1 MSSACSMVRSISA
14 GTSFEAWG
22 HLTTRWRPTFDCFLP
37 SLSLRSVAVKRGS
50 ARALGGTMPMP
61 YVLTETEFVEGMK
74 FLQRRKA
81 LRQVGSLAVL
91 MIAIFAAMQFGWD
104 QPFGYLLIG
113 LCGAMAG
120 YTLMQLLLLP
130 MHAREAYRVE
140 PLCRSKCEVAYGP
153 EGLDVRV
160 GDGGTRTSWDA
171 LRRWR
176 ETDDLF
182 LIFYDEARA
191 QTIPKR
197 IFESQS
203 EQDDFRG
210 YLAQHIRK

>member
-1 MSSACSMVRSISA
+1 
-14 GTSFEAWG
+14 
-22 HLTTRWRPTFDCFLP
+22 
-37 SLSLRSVAVKRGS
+37 
-50 ARALGGTMPMP
+50 MPMP
-61 YVLTETEFVEGMK
+61 YVLTETEFVDGMK
-74 FLQRRKA
+74 ILQRRKA

-91 MIAIFAAMQFGWD
+91 MIAIFVAMQFAWD
-104 QPFGYLLIG
+104 HPFGYLLIG

-120 YTLMQLLLLP
+120 YILMQLLLLP

-160 GDGGTRTSWDA
+160 GDGGTHTAWDA

-176 ETDDLF
+176 ETDDF
-182 LIFYDEARA
+182 FFVFYDEARA

-203 EQDDFRG
+203 EQDDFRS
-210 YLAQHIRK
+210 YLEQHIRK